1 MSYRIEYE
9 QGKMMKRLTKS
20 AEKKTAWLLLI
31 LPIGAVC
38 LRSFFPQTAHMIWN
52 VLMPGFDEFS
62 VQAISD
68 MLINLRSGEPFGD
81 AIVTFCQT
89 IAGHAAA

>member
-1 MSYRIEYE
+1 MSYKIEYK
-9 QGKMMKRLTKS
+9 QGNNIKRLVRKEGKNTV
-20 AEKKTAWLLLI
+20 WLLLI

-62 VQAISD
+62 VHAISD

-81 AIVTFCQT
+81 AIVSFCQT

>member
-38 LRSFFPQTAHMIWN
+38 LRSFFPQTARVIWN
-52 VLMPGFDEFS
+52 ALMPGFDERS

-68 MLINLRSGEPFGD
+68 MLLGLRSGEPFGD
-81 AIVTFCQT
+81 AIVSFCKT
-89 IAGHAAA
+89 IAGYAAV